1 MQAVVLVGDRAYQ
14 EQVSTTIKPI
24 LYYNKN
30 LRVFVFNQGLS
41 DEWFRN
47 FYKLAKRLDS
57 VVINLQFDKLAIRTE
72 CLTKDYIS
80 TVAYASCFISQLVVK
95 GRLLYLDCDR
105 VVNGDLTPLFN
116 ESLKGKLLLAVD
128 DARGKGFN
136 TGVLLFDRQAWKK
149 ILLQEVFM
157 REKDQ
162 IMNLL
167 RFGLLSNRFRELRKP
182 VSAFA
187 STEINKEFVYH
198 YDNPQEMVGKIR
210 FL

>member
-14 EQVSTTIKPI
+14 EQVSTTIKTI

-41 DEWFRN
+41 DEWFRD

-57 VVINLQFDKLAIRTE
+57 VVINLQLDKLATRTA

-80 TVAYASCFISQLVVK
+80 TVAHASYFISQLVVED
-95 GRLLYLDCDR
+95 RLLYLDCDR

-116 ESLKGKLLLAVD
+116 ESLKGKLVLAVD

-149 ILLQEVFM
+149 MLLQEVFM

-167 RFGLLSNRFRELRKP
+167 RLGLLSNRFRELRKP

-187 STEINKEFVYH
+187 STEKNKEFVYH
-198 YDNPQEMVGKIR
+198 YDNPQEMLGKI
-210 FL
+210 LCL